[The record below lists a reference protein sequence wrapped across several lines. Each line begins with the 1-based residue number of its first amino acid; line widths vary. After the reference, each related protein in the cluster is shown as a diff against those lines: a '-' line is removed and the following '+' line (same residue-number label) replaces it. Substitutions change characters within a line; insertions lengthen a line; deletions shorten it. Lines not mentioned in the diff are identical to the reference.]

1 MTTSGQVSRSMNGT
15 KARGFLTRHGFTVV
29 LVGLIILYALIAPT
43 FLTITNLLSLLHS
56 AAPMMV
62 IASGLAIVV
71 MTGKIDISV
80 GSVAL
85 LTTSV
90 GTILMVRNGLDPLS
104 TLVILLIMGL
114 AIGFVNGILV
124 VGLRI
129 SPLIVT
135 LAMMLILR
143 GIALE
148 LTKAMTIGLPEDI
161 RRLGNLS
168 IGPVFVDILIAIGI
182 MLIMQLVLV
191 RTPFGRRVV
200 AIGNDIDTAARL
212 GIRVNR
218 VTIAT
223 FVVSSLLATIGGV
236 LTLVQVGSS
245 SSSIGSGLEFTA
257 VSAVVIGGI
266 SLFGGEGSIVPGA
279 LRGVLILEIIRNGLN
294 HIGAD
299 PYAYRLVN
307 GAIIFVAMYADSLR
321 QRMMVPARTMDSDEP
336 DVVSA
341 PPATTS
347 P

>member
-1 MTTSGQVSRSMNGT
+1 MTATPGIARAINRPEV
-15 KARGFLTRHGFTVV
+15 RGFLTRHGFTVV
-29 LVGLIILYALIAPT
+29 LVGLIVLYSVVAPT
-43 FLTITNLLSLLHS
+43 FLSVTNFLGLLH
-56 AAPMMV
+56 AAVPMMV
-62 IASGLAIVV
+62 IASGLAIVI

-90 GTILMVRNGLDPLS
+90 GTILMVRHGVDPITTLVLLLAMGALIGVVNGL
-104 TLVILLIMGL
+104 LI
-114 AIGFVNGILV
+114 

-168 IGPVFVDILIAIGI
+168 IGPVFVDILIALAI
-182 MLIMQLVLV
+182 MILVQVMLS
-191 RTPFGRRVV
+191 RTPFGRRVM

-212 GIRVNR
+212 GIRVNLM
-218 VTIAT
+218 TIAT
-223 FVVSSLLATIGGV
+223 FVISSLLATVGGV
-236 LTLVQVGSS
+236 LTLIQVGSS
-245 SSSIGSGLEFTA
+245 SSGIGSGLEFTA

-266 SLFGGEGSIVPGA
+266 SLFGGEGSIIPGA

-294 HIGAD
+294 HMGAD

-307 GAIIFVAMYADSLR
+307 GAIIFIAMYADSLR
-321 QRMMVPARTMDSDEP
+321 QRMMVPARTMDSADSGQA
-336 DVVSA
+336 VA
-341 PPATTS
+341 PPAATT
-347 P
+347 

>member
-1 MTTSGQVSRSMNGT
+1 MTATTRSSRSVTG
-15 KARGFLTRHGFTVV
+15 AQVRGFLTRHGFTVV
-29 LVGLIILYALIAPT
+29 LVGLIGLYAVIAPT
-43 FLTITNLLSLLHS
+43 FLTVTNLLGLLHA

-90 GTILMVRNGLDPLS
+90 GTILMVRNGMDPIS
-104 TLVILLIMGL
+104 TLLILLVMG
-114 AIGFVNGILV
+114 IGIGLVNGVLV

-148 LTKAMTIGLPEDI
+148 MTKAMTIGLPEDI

-168 IGPVFVDILIAIGI
+168 IGPVFVDILVALGI
-182 MLIMQLVLV
+182 MILVQVILV

-200 AIGNDIDTAARL
+200 AIGNDVETAARL
-212 GIRVNR
+212 GIQVNR
-218 VTIAT
+218 MTIAT
-223 FVVSSLLATIGGV
+223 FVMSSFLATIGGV

-294 HIGAD
+294 HVGAD

-321 QRMMVPARTMDSDEP
+321 QRMMVPARTMNTETP
-336 DVVSA
+336 VVSA
-341 PPATTS
+341 TPPAEIS
-347 P
+347 